1 MPTETSIIPKKIW
14 EKLLIY
20 WQTKN
25 LSKQTYDIALIIAV
39 AIYTDEKIYEEELY
53 QARQILHKR
62 LKHKGSV
69 DNIIDYI
76 EHKLYLYTKDQSQ
89 WKQDLQTC
97 RNLIKNKQELYVHFL
112 DIFTADEDIDEK
124 EAAFEL
130 SLKKMLMDS

>member
-1 MPTETSIIPKKIW
+1 MPTETSIIPKTIW

-39 AIYTDEKIYEEELY
+39 AIYTDGKIYEEELR
-53 QARQILHKR
+53 QARQILHEH
-62 LKHKGSV
+62 LNHKGSV

-76 EHKLYLYTKDQSQ
+76 EHKLYLYAENQSQ
-89 WKQDLQTC
+89 WKQDIQTC
-97 RNLIKNKQELYVHFL
+97 RHLIKNNQELYVHFL
-112 DIFTADEDIDEK
+112 DIFKADENIDEK

-130 SLKKMLMDS
+130 SLKKMLMES